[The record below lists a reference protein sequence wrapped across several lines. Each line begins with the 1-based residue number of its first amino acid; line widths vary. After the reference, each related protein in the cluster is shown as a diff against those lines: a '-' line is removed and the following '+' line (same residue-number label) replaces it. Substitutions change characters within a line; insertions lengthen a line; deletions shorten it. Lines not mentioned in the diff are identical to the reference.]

1 MIKTS
6 IIKELEEKS
15 SNLETFKRASGITIS
30 RTASAENA
38 SKKDFTSN
46 FSLACKRTTNV
57 MERVSKFM
65 KTEQSSRECSKITG
79 SSNLKISNTPM
90 VKRSKV
96 QMIHFSTLN
105 ISTIDPKIVM
115 IHYLSFIE
123 RITFEEPVKFKFNLF
138 LYDI

>member
-65 KTEQSSRECSKITG
+65 KTEQSSRECSKTTG
-79 SSNLKISNTPM
+79 SSNPKISNTPM